1 MPLTYERDDRRRRIT
16 LTAVGTVT
24 LEESMTTLER
34 KAQDDAWD
42 YATVYDGRDRDGSF
56 DSTEIVHL
64 VSRIAVLSKQYGPAG
79 PLAIVRVEEA
89 GLGTGRMFEIFSNE
103 SGRLVGVFRTVPDAE
118 RWLDGLADA
127 SAPQKA

>member
-1 MPLTYERDDRRRRIT
+1 MPLTYERDDRRRRVM

-24 LEESMTTLER
+24 LDESMTILER
-34 KAQDDAWD
+34 KAQDDAWA
-42 YATVYDGRDRDGSF
+42 YATVFDGRDRDGSF

-89 GLGTGRMFEIFSNE
+89 GLGTGRMFEIFSHE
-103 SGRLVGVFRTVPDAE
+103 SGRLVGVFRTMPEAE
-118 RWLDGLADA
+118 RWLEGLAEV
-127 SAPQKA
+127 SAAHNT